1 MLGSDVVYEVLLT
14 GRAERDLRHL
24 PDTVHERVASV
35 LKRLCS
41 NPRPQGC
48 TKMVG
53 ATSDWRIRVEDYRVI
68 YEIEDKTRTVRIM
81 FIRHRREA
89 YR

>member
-1 MLGSDVVYEVLLT
+1 
-14 GRAERDLRHL
+14 
-24 PDTVHERVASV
+24 
-35 LKRLCS
+35 
-41 NPRPQGC
+41 
-48 TKMVG
+48 MVG
-53 ATSDWRIRVEDYRVI
+53 SASDWRIRVGDYRVI